1 MISILLGAAA
11 LVLLLFLF
19 YGFTG
24 SDPKLLA
31 KLMRYGAV
39 VALAAAALF
48 FAYLDRVGMAMLLGS
63 MAYGMFT
70 GGRVWPGGWPFWH
83 LPGGGA
89 RGAGGQTTTVRTEWL
104 EMELDHDTGAMRGR
118 VIAGNYQGTF
128 LDALDR
134 AALIKLLGEVD
145 NDSRDLLAAYLDRMA
160 PGWRDQAQHE
170 SAGSSGP
177 PPSGGGKMTEQEA
190 CQILGIAPGA
200 SKEEI
205 TRAHRSLI
213 KKLHPDQGG
222 TTYLA
227 ARINEAKDVLL
238 RRRR

>member
-1 MISILLGAAA
+1 MAAFLFGVVA
-11 LVLLLFLF
+11 LVLVLGALSAFTKADPKQVALLLRWGGGIAALAVAGFLLF
-19 YGFTG
+19 
-24 SDPKLLA
+24 
-31 KLMRYGAV
+31 RGAI
-39 VALAAAALF
+39 AIAIPLAAFGL
-48 FAYLDRVGMAMLLGS
+48 GLLGWTS
-63 MAYGMFT
+63 FWPASFT
-70 GGRVWPGGWPFWH
+70 
-83 LPGGGA
+83 A
-89 RGAGGQTTTVRTEWL
+89 RTQRSTGQVSKVRTAFL

-118 VIAGNYQGTF
+118 VIAGSYQGAS

-134 AALIKLLGEVD
+134 AALIKLLSEVD
-145 NDSRDLLAAYLDRMA
+145 DDSRDLLAAYLDRMA
-160 PGWRDQAQHE
+160 PGWREQAQHGA
-170 SAGSSGP
+170 AGSSGP
-177 PPSGGGKMTEQEA
+177 PPAGGGKMTEQEA

-238 RRRR
+238 RRRV